1 LKIRYNQVFG
11 FYLEISKANLH
22 LAPPDFERKQT
33 LVNAE
38 RFTTPELKEYETKV
52 LAADERIAEIE
63 RRLFAEVRGWVAHE
77 SPRLRRTAA
86 AIAQVDVLATFA
98 LLAASRRYVRP
109 EFTDGGELLI
119 LGGRH
124 PVIENLLEQ
133 HGERFVPNALYLN
146 STTHQILLITG
157 PNMGGKST
165 YLRQAALIVMLA
177 QMGSF
182 VPAEQ
187 ARLPITDRIFTRI
200 GASDNLARGR
210 STFLVEMSE
219 VAAILNLA
227 TPHSLVL
234 LDEVGRGT
242 ATFDG
247 LSIAWA
253 VVEYLQSHTRAR
265 TLFATHYHELTEL
278 ADLLSGVKNVHVSV
292 EELPNEIVFLRR
304 VEEGSADKSY
314 GIEVARLA
322 GLPPAVIA
330 RAREVLQ
337 RHEQS
342 ERQLSEKLTP
352 GLPPMNGSGEQQA
365 LFTPPFS
372 EIDREVLDALRA
384 ADLDHLRP
392 IDALNLLAQLKKQI
406 S

>member
-1 LKIRYNQVFG
+1 
-11 FYLEISKANLH
+11 
-22 LAPPDFERKQT
+22 
-33 LVNAE
+33 
-38 RFTTPELKEYETKV
+38 
-52 LAADERIAEIE
+52 
-63 RRLFAEVRGWVAHE
+63 
-77 SPRLRRTAA
+77 
-86 AIAQVDVLATFA
+86 
-98 LLAASRRYVRP
+98 
-109 EFTDGGELLI
+109 
-119 LGGRH
+119 
-124 PVIENLLEQ
+124 
-133 HGERFVPNALYLN
+133 
-146 STTHQILLITG
+146 
-157 PNMGGKST
+157 
-165 YLRQAALIVMLA
+165 
-177 QMGSF
+177 
-182 VPAEQ
+182 
-187 ARLPITDRIFTRI
+187 
-200 GASDNLARGR
+200 
-210 STFLVEMSE
+210 
-219 VAAILNLA
+219 LNLA

-330 RAREVLQ
+330 RAREVLR

-342 ERQLSEKLTP
+342 ERQLSEKLSETLAP
-352 GLPPMNGSGEQQA
+352 ALSRSNGAGEQQA
-365 LFTPPFS
+365 LFTPPFR
-372 EIDREVLDALRA
+372 EEDREVLDALRT
-384 ADLDHLRP
+384 ADLDQLRP